1 MAIYVLP
8 FTVKANTPEESPFQA
23 ELKLE
28 ETLITRFELHFPDG
42 CAGMVKV
49 RVFYGIKQIYPK
61 EEGTYFSGNDET
73 ISFREHFRGP
83 SIPWKLRV
91 VASSPDTRYDHSLI
105 LRLGTLPEEVAAP
118 GIWLKRLVDAF
129 RRLIGLRE

>member
-8 FTVKANTPEESPFQA
+8 FTVPANTPEESPLEL

-28 ETLITRFELHFPDG
+28 EPLITKFELHFPDG

-61 EEGTYFSGNDET
+61 EERTYFSGNNET
-73 ISFREHFRGP
+73 ISFVEYFKGP
-83 SIPWKLRV
+83 SVPWKLRV
-91 VASSPDTRYDHSLI
+91 IAFSPGTSYDHSLI

-118 GIWLKRLVDAF
+118 GIGLKRFVDAF
-129 RRLIGLRE
+129 RRLIGLGE